1 VALGSICGEEGMSGG
16 YFGYAQYKIDQIS
29 DQISEIIRNNERTEF
44 PFSPAT
50 IQRFT
55 EAIRALEIAFV
66 YARRVDWLV
75 SGDDDEEFFEAKL
88 LQELA
93 EVDEDLKA

>member
-1 VALGSICGEEGMSGG
+1 MSGG

-29 DQISEIIRNNERTEF
+29 DQISEVIRNNDRTEF

>member
-1 VALGSICGEEGMSGG
+1 MSGG

-29 DQISEIIRNNERTEF
+29 DQISEIIRNNDRTEF

-55 EAIRALEIAFV
+55 EAIRALKIAFV

-75 SGDDDEEFFEAKL
+75 SGDDKEEFFEAKL
-88 LQELA
+88 LQDLA

>member
-1 VALGSICGEEGMSGG
+1 MSGG

-29 DQISEIIRNNERTEF
+29 DQISEVIRNNDRTEF

-75 SGDDDEEFFEAKL
+75 SGDDDEESLRPSYSKNSPRWT
-88 LQELA
+88 
-93 EVDEDLKA
+93 KT

>member
-1 VALGSICGEEGMSGG
+1 MSGG

-29 DQISEIIRNNERTEF
+29 DQISEIIRNNDRTEF

-75 SGDDDEEFFEAKL
+75 SGDDKEEFFEAKL
-88 LQELA
+88 LQDLA

>member
-1 VALGSICGEEGMSGG
+1 MSGG

-44 PFSPAT
+44 PFSPAI

>member
-1 VALGSICGEEGMSGG
+1 MSGG

-29 DQISEIIRNNERTEF
+29 DQISEVIRNNDRTEF

-75 SGDDDEEFFEAKL
+75 SGDDDEDFFEAKL

>member
-1 VALGSICGEEGMSGG
+1 MSGG

>member
-1 VALGSICGEEGMSGG
+1 MSGG

-29 DQISEIIRNNERTEF
+29 DQISEVIRNNDRTEF

-75 SGDDDEEFFEAKL
+75 SGDDNEEFFEAKL

-93 EVDEDLKA
+93 EVDEDLKV

>member
-1 VALGSICGEEGMSGG
+1 MSGG

-29 DQISEIIRNNERTEF
+29 DQISEIIRNNDRTEF

-75 SGDDDEEFFEAKL
+75 SGDDKEEFFEAKL

>member
-1 VALGSICGEEGMSGG
+1 VALGSICGEEDMSGG

-29 DQISEIIRNNERTEF
+29 DQISEIIRNNDRTEF

-75 SGDDDEEFFEAKL
+75 SGDDKEEFFEAKL
-88 LQELA
+88 LQDLA

>member
-1 VALGSICGEEGMSGG
+1 MSGG

-29 DQISEIIRNNERTEF
+29 DQISEVIRNNDRTEF

-75 SGDDDEEFFEAKL
+75 SGDDNEEFFEAKL